1 MAMPHDQLQ
10 KEIRRL
16 VTVLDPAIG
25 SKLLAQLGFLHV
37 PGRPPAEGKAYLF
50 VALRARP
57 TLAHFDPERVDFW
70 LTVDGRGTRADLDRS
85 TPMRGECEYAWG
97 VIRVVDRK
105 SVANEF
111 VSFGGLV
118 SVRRIEDVL
127 VAVFSS
133 AAPIAA
139 RGGHSQGWDFGAE
152 EMAAFMGRLRAA
164 AGTSRSLEL
173 ILAALSPLAVYALF
187 VIDSLRRH
195 RDRHG
200 LLVGDE
206 RIIGMLRDEQHWL
219 QARTPADWT
228 AAEQIA
234 ERLA

>member
-1 MAMPHDQLQ
+1 
-10 KEIRRL
+10 
-16 VTVLDPAIG
+16 VSVLDPAIG

-37 PGRPPAEGKAYLF
+37 PGRPSTDGRAYLF

-70 LTVDGRGTRADLDRS
+70 LTVDGRGTHADLDRS
-85 TPMRGECEYAWG
+85 TFIRGECEYAWG
-97 VIRVVDRK
+97 VISVVDRK
-105 SVANEF
+105 AVANEF

-118 SVRRIEDVL
+118 SVRRIEEAL
-127 VAVFSS
+127 VGVFSS

-164 AGTSRSLEL
+164 AGTSGLLEL
-173 ILAALSPLAVYALF
+173 KLAALSPLAIYALF

-195 RDRHG
+195 RDGHG

-206 RIIGMLRDEQHWL
+206 RIIAMLRREQRWL
-219 QARTPADWT
+219 RTAVADDWA
-228 AAEQIA
+228 AAEQFA